1 VKTKI
6 KDIIKVGYRDIIGG
20 LGESNKKSGFMFLD
34 HKIGRYHIVR
44 SNISLYSW
52 FKEY

>member
-34 HKIGRYHIVR
+34 HKIGRYHI
-44 SNISLYSW
+44 STENFKILNI
-52 FKEY
+52 